1 MRTLA
6 AIVGLA
12 AVGLACAPAATVAAH
27 GTASPQALL
36 AGVAQLDDQLALL
49 GSSSDAGRSDEDDLL
64 AIRFVNH
71 DGYTF
76 RLFAFGQTVVL
87 SVIRRDRKTRPSSTT
102 YLARGVV
109 TSNSIEASFA
119 DRGRVSLRFRPSR
132 RPARSTRRIKCTKS
146 GNPVAAH
153 LGLFVGTL
161 RFRGEGG
168 YASAEVHRVHGG
180 SLDPVA
186 FVACQIQASAPTRQ
200 GSPSPAGRQPSGL
213 ATLRSYVED
222 FGKDPPEIPGVDTQP
237 SEREETTALIA
248 HRKTP
253 LTRTVFV
260 ALNRGQGQAR
270 FLALDAGVDGS
281 VGILRF
287 VSVPAPVAAFR
298 TEDTLSAA
306 SVRPPVPF
314 SGTALFQHG
323 SGSEKS
329 FSGPLAVSFLGAPG
343 VPLADP
349 SFETLLLRGR

>member
-12 AVGLACAPAATVAAH
+12 AAALACAPAVGAAAQ
-27 GTASPQALL
+27 GAASPQALL

-49 GSSSDAGRSDEDDLL
+49 GSSSDADGPDEDDLF

-76 RLFAFGQTVVL
+76 RLFAFDQTVVL
-87 SVIRRDRKTRPSSTT
+87 SVIRRDRKTRPSTTT

-109 TSNSIEASFA
+109 TSSSIEASFA
-119 DRGRVSLRFRPSR
+119 DRGRVSLRFKSSR
-132 RPARSTRRIKCTKS
+132 RPARATRRVRCTKS
-146 GNPVAAH
+146 GNPVAAR
-153 LGLFVGTL
+153 LGLFVGSL

-168 YASAEVHRVHGG
+168 YTSAEVHRVHGG
-180 SLDPVA
+180 SLDPAA
-186 FVACQIQASAPTRQ
+186 FVACQIEAEVPGRQ
-200 GSPSPAGRQPSGL
+200 GAPSPPARHPSGL
-213 ATLRSYVED
+213 AILRNYVED
-222 FGKDPPEIPGVDTQP
+222 FGKDPPGIPGVDTRP
-237 SEREETTALIA
+237 SEGEETTALIA

-253 LTRTVFV
+253 LARTAFV
-260 ALNRGQGQAR
+260 ALDRGQGKAR

-281 VGILRF
+281 LGILRF
-287 VSVPAPVAAFR
+287 VSVPAPVSAFR

-306 SVRPPVPF
+306 SVRPPAPF
-314 SGTALFQHG
+314 SGTAAFQHG

-329 FSGPLAVSFLGAPG
+329 FAGPLAVSFLGAPG

>member
-12 AVGLACAPAATVAAH
+12 AVGLACAPAATAAAD
-27 GTASPQALL
+27 GTASPRALL

-49 GSSSDAGRSDEDDLL
+49 GSSSDAGRSDEEDLL

-102 YLARGVV
+102 YLARGAV
-109 TSNSIEASFA
+109 TSSSIEASFA

-132 RPARSTRRIKCTKS
+132 RPARATRRVRCTKS

-168 YASAEVHRVHGG
+168 YTSAKVHRVHGG
-180 SLDPVA
+180 SLDPAA
-186 FVACQIQASAPTRQ
+186 FVACQIETRAPTQ
-200 GSPSPAGRQPSGL
+200 SAPSPAGLQPSGL
-213 ATLRSYVED
+213 ATLRNYVED

-260 ALNRGQGQAR
+260 ALSRGQGQAR

-287 VSVPAPVAAFR
+287 VSVPAPAAAFR
-298 TEDTLSAA
+298 AEDTLSGAF
-306 SVRPPVPF
+306 VRPPAPF

-323 SGSEKS
+323 SGREKS
-329 FSGPLAVSFLGAPG
+329 FAGPLAVSFLGAPG
-343 VPLADP
+343 VPLADS

>member
-12 AVGLACAPAATVAAH
+12 AVGLACAPAATAVAH
-27 GTASPQALL
+27 GTSSPRALL
-36 AGVAQLDDQLALL
+36 AGIAQLDDQLALL

-76 RLFAFGQTVVL
+76 RLFAFSQTVVL

-109 TSNSIEASFA
+109 TSSSIEASFG

-132 RPARSTRRIKCTKS
+132 RPARATRRVKCTKS

-168 YASAEVHRVHGG
+168 YTSAEVQRVHGG
-180 SLDPVA
+180 SLDPAA
-186 FVACQIQASAPTRQ
+186 FVACQVQAIAPPRQ
-200 GSPSPAGRQPSGL
+200 GSPSPPGRQPSGL
-213 ATLRSYVED
+213 ATLRNYVED
-222 FGKDPPEIPGVDTQP
+222 FGKDPPEIPGVDTRP

-281 VGILRF
+281 LGILRF

-298 TEDTLSAA
+298 TEDTLSGA
-306 SVRPPVPF
+306 SVSPPSPF
-314 SGTALFQHG
+314 SGTAIFQHG
-323 SGSEKS
+323 GGREKS
-329 FSGPLAVSFLGAPG
+329 FAGSLAVSFLGAPG
-343 VPLADP
+343 VPLAD
-349 SFETLLLRGR
+349 STFETLLLRGR